1 MMFLLG
7 NANYAIIVLIGCLRV
22 AKGQMPLGNVQAFI
36 QYSRMFTQPITQI
49 ASMANLLQSGVASAE
64 RVFQVLDADE
74 LSTDAHGSSQP
85 RRDESSST
93 TFASPTTRTNLSSPT
108 YPWSQNQ
115 DRRLRSSDP
124 PEPARRRW

>member
-1 MMFLLG
+1 

-49 ASMANLLQSGVASAE
+49 ASMANLPQSGVASAE

-74 LSTDAHGSSQP
+74 LSTDTHGS
-85 RRDESSST
+85 
-93 TFASPTTRTNLSSPT
+93 L
-108 YPWSQNQ
+108 
-115 DRRLRSSDP
+115 
-124 PEPARRRW
+124 PA